1 MKWFGRFLLASL
13 LLVGCSAEIDN
24 APVRVKTDRNPPV
37 KTITEFDPTGTIVLD
52 IESLQSRHCQ
62 WDSSGNFQE
71 ILIPDPDLRLNG
83 VYWRKVLANERGTVV
98 FGSKLVSFPHS
109 GLSIGPGVIK
119 IDCAVQPKVTLE
131 GRAVSTTERVFAKE
145 KMRWATL
152 GEKNEIKLQFV
163 TGILDCPTGE
173 LGYYEFSIGSNS
185 ASAQRDEKV
194 ISNFLDVANFCA
206 YRKDPFG
213 GSNPRFNGHRF
224 WDSDVWLYP
233 TAALVN
239 PFWSRHLPASRI
251 AQASAAAENFR
262 RWKANGYPVAN
273 EKRHVPIPE
282 LVALAKGIEPLMYP
296 WEADINGHEASP
308 SDTKYEHHITGDV
321 ALMLDRA
328 IKLGGVDRAKA
339 EKIIQ
344 GCASFYL
351 HRLNRNPDGT
361 YGLQNVVSPDEWHT
375 VNNDLYTNAIADW
388 TIRRAFGKKVWPR
401 GQIRLPRRGNTFAT
415 FDNDTYDE
423 YQQAAAILALFPLEV
438 PEVET
443 EAEKMYDFYRNKASI
458 DGPAMSTAI
467 SAIVAARLGRRDD
480 AYMDWLNSWQPYTQ
494 DPTAEFREKP
504 VGGQSYFV
512 TGAAASLS
520 SFFYG
525 FLGYRLHDEK
535 PEGYDCV
542 IPLETGAYL
551 SISPCIPSVWESV
564 TYRSLVGHRW
574 IKVIAQ
580 TDSFRVEVDDK
591 PFFNSKKPE

>member
-1 MKWFGRFLLASL
+1 MKWFGQFLLASL
-13 LLVGCSAEIDN
+13 LLVGCSAGESHD
-24 APVRVKTDRNPPV
+24 APISAKADRNPPV
-37 KTITEFDPTGTIVLD
+37 KTITKFDAAGAFVLD
-52 IESLQSRHCQ
+52 VATLERVYRR
-62 WDSSGNFQE
+62 WDSNGNFIEEPISDPQLLVGGKPWREVITGQE
-71 ILIPDPDLRLNG
+71 GKI
-83 VYWRKVLANERGTVV
+83 V
-98 FGSKLVSFPHS
+98 FGEKSVNFESAGIS
-109 GLSIGPGVIK
+109 VGADSIK
-119 IDCAVQPKVTLE
+119 INPNIQTDIRLDGKPVTIATRTRKKLPEWGVLGSKEEIRVYCAKNLMDC
-131 GRAVSTTERVFAKE
+131 S
-145 KMRWATL
+145 
-152 GEKNEIKLQFV
+152 
-163 TGILDCPTGE
+163 TGE
-173 LGYYEFSIGSNS
+173 LGYYEFSISSNS
-185 ASAQRDEKV
+185 AMAKRDKKV
-194 ISNFLDVANFCA
+194 IAHFLDLVNYCA
-206 YRKDPFG
+206 SRKDPFG

-239 PFWSRHLPASRI
+239 PFWSARQPDTRI
-251 AQASAAAENFR
+251 AQAPAAAENFR
-262 RWKANGYPVAN
+262 KWKANGYPVAN
-273 EKRHVPIPE
+273 KQRHTPLPE
-282 LVALAKGIEPLMYP
+282 LVALANGIEPLMYP
-296 WEADINGHEASP
+296 WEADITGNEASP
-308 SDTKYEHHITGDV
+308 SDTVYEHHITGDV

-328 IKLGGVDRAKA
+328 IKLGGVDKAEA

-388 TIRRAFGKKVWPR
+388 TIRRAFGEKAWPR
-401 GQIRLPRRGNTFAT
+401 GQIRLPRRGDTFAT

-423 YQQAAAILALFPLEV
+423 YQQAAAILTLFPLEV
-438 PEVET
+438 PEVEV
-443 EAEKMYDFYRNKASI
+443 EAQKMYSLYRNKASL

-480 AYMDWLNSWQPYTQ
+480 AFMDWLNSWQPYTQ
-494 DPTAEFREKP
+494 DPTAEFREKA

-535 PEGYDCV
+535 PVDYDCV
-542 IPLETGAYL
+542 VPLETGAYL
-551 SISPCIPSVWESV
+551 SISPCIPSEWESV
-564 TYRSLVGHRW
+564 TYRSLVGRRW

-580 TDSFRVEVDDK
+580 TDSFRVEVDNK